1 MHTLL
6 ALSSHQNVANVIGI
20 SVRTNVLWSF
30 IPIRWCKVNAY
41 GARDVVSDFASCGG
55 VIQDS
60 KGCWR
65 HNFTKAVGICSIV
78 EAKLCK
84 VYGGYRMLGQWSRNV
99 SSCCE
104 STNIYSSRVVDS
116 IPLVLSL
123 TQSLVVKRSNITRL
137 IASTMCHPLM
147 VTTPNTVEATTH
159 NLSEYSLHD
168 AFRKVGLGPSL
179 GNPTHGKFTSDFIP
193 SNDSEDLDK
202 QPGMEEHKIAQSNIE
217 VASSNGNNP
226 AYFSPSNKG
235 GGHVLDSSNSH
246 FCNQDPWTLH
256 QAIYFPPIR
265 RNKIQTKSEKL
276 ATTDHFGEKPI
287 IK

>member
-168 AFRKVGLGPSL
+168 AFRK
-179 GNPTHGKFTSDFIP
+179 
-193 SNDSEDLDK
+193 
-202 QPGMEEHKIAQSNIE
+202 EEHKIAQSNIE